1 MGDTSSERKKTAWK
15 TVLAVAVPILIGLVL
30 VWAGAEDYR
39 FPWAR
44 QAPPV
49 TTKPTVGSS
58 PPAQPTTRP
67 TVRPTSSPPKTSA
80 PPPTRPKV
88 PPALLSDLPQV
99 DNSDGVNSS
108 IDLRFEGLTVNGD
121 DFANSLTYRCSLYC
135 NGSSPQTWEV
145 SLGKKYR
152 QFTALAAVADT
163 AGGEKT
169 TTKFEVDVD
178 GEAHSY
184 TARVGKPAPIKLDV
198 RGALRLR
205 IRIFA
210 PADLRSP
217 IRAGAD
223 STQGK
228 GSQMPNAGL
237 TTPQLLG

>member
-1 MGDTSSERKKTAWK
+1 MGDTAPERTKTAWK
-15 TVLAVAVPILIGLVL
+15 AVLGGALTIVIGLVL
-30 VWAGAEDYR
+30 VWAGVEDYR
-39 FPWAR
+39 FPWAKPGPTSP
-44 QAPPV
+44 A
-49 TTKPTVGSS
+49 TTKPTGGSS
-58 PPAQPTTRP
+58 PPARP
-67 TVRPTSSPPKTSA
+67 TVKPTTNSPRPTP

-99 DNSDGVNSS
+99 DNSDGSNSS
-108 IDLRFEGLTVNGD
+108 IDLRFEGLTVNGND
-121 DFANSLTYRCSLYC
+121 YANSLTYRCSLFC
-135 NGSSPQTWEV
+135 NGTSPQTWEV
-145 SLGKKYR
+145 SLGKKYSL
-152 QFTALAAVADT
+152 FTARAAVADT

-184 TARVGKPAPIKLDV
+184 TARVGRSVPIKLDV

-210 PADLRSP
+210 PTDLKSP
-217 IRAGAD
+217 IQAGAD
-223 STQGK
+223 AAAGK